1 MSRFIKLIGI
11 MSICLVTS
19 ISAQQDA
26 AGDYKLNGVL
36 VTYTDLAREQAA
48 ITVYD
53 AYGLGLSFDLVT
65 LMPMDAIGQVVNGP
79 VGGPFLEALGVN
91 LNVSLYEDG
100 TGAFTEGSTYPT
112 IELDEETCVTAATI
126 LPVTDYIEYQSDM
139 ANIGGNVATEIS
151 ILGQPS
157 LGPYAGQP
165 IGTFG
170 LSVSEVFDYFPQT
183 PTYIDLDGDGTIDLP
198 GVAQGY
204 ITDNTFEWIPNPYGG
219 MMPAGD
225 VYMEWH
231 AIDGAVSQSGF
242 GDIRY
247 PDPGWDEDGDGTP
260 LDRILGVGAIP
271 VTTVSPDCIPG
282 LNYPVFGDLSETL
295 YGLIEMPN
303 GLPFG
308 YCSAVSSG
316 DMGYIMDA
324 SLLPLGGMAG
334 PFLTYNAVMTTLYG
348 LPYVDDSFY
357 DLDPTCLTTDTD
369 GDGYPDGGDCS
380 GRIVGDFAATCY
392 RVLEERQ
399 VYIDFNYVS
408 SSLAG
413 DANLDGGVDV
423 LDVVTTVGHVLGQLT
438 LDGEGFDNAD
448 MNSDGNIDVLD
459 VVGLVDLILNGRL
472 VDDATSANIKSSNGS
487 VEMESNGF
495 VGAVQMTLSHDNNFS
510 IEMTTE
516 ALVADY
522 HTVGNKTTLMIV
534 APEGTELF
542 SANGEYT
549 IDEVLAAT
557 TDGYINVSVETPK
570 GFSISSAYPNP
581 FNPATNLTLDLNTDS
596 NVSISVYNVMG
607 QLVDVLVNESLSA
620 GSHPFAWNASKTP
633 SGLYFIKTEVGSS
646 TSVQKVMLLK

>member
-1 MSRFIKLIGI
+1 MKRFNKMMGI
-11 MSICLVTS
+11 MSIVLMTS
-19 ISAQQDA
+19 ISAQDA

-126 LPVTDYIEYQSDM
+126 LPVTDYIEYESDM
-139 ANIGGNVATEIS
+139 ANVGGNTATPIS
-151 ILGQPS
+151 ILGLPS
-157 LGPYAGQP
+157 LSPYAGQP

-170 LSVSEVFDYFPQT
+170 LSVSEVFDYFPST
-183 PTYIDLDGDGTIDLP
+183 PTYIDIDGDGTIDLP

-271 VTTVSPDCIPG
+271 VSGINAACIPG
-282 LNYPVFGDLSETL
+282 LNYPVFGDITEL
-295 YGLIEMPN
+295 MPP
-303 GLPFG
+303 G
-308 YCSAVSSG
+308 CVEVSSG
-316 DMGYIMDA
+316 DMGYVMDP
-324 SLLPLGGMAG
+324 SLAPLGGSAG
-334 PFLTYNAVMTTLYG
+334 PFLTYNSLMTVLYG
-348 LPYVDDSFY
+348 LPFVDDTYY
-357 DLDPTCLTTDTD
+357 DLDPACLAD
-369 GDGYPDGGDCS
+369 GDPTDCA
-380 GRIVGDFAATCY
+380 GRIVGAFNATCY

-438 LDGEGFDNAD
+438 LEGEGFDNAD
-448 MNSDGNIDVLD
+448 MSGDGDINVLD
-459 VVGLVDLILNGRL
+459 VVSLVDLILNSRS
-472 VDDATSANIKSSNGS
+472 VDNATSATIKSSNGS

-510 IEMTTE
+510 LEMTTD

-522 HTVGNKTTLMIV
+522 NTVGNKTTLMVV

-549 IDEVLAAT
+549 IDEVVAAT
-557 TDGYINVSVETPK
+557 TDGYINVSVDTPT
-570 GFSISSAYPNP
+570 GYSISSAYPNP
-581 FNPATNLTLDLNTDS
+581 FNPSTNLTLDLNTDS
-596 NVSISVYNVMG
+596 NVSISIYNVMG
-607 QLVDVLVNESLSA
+607 QLMDVLVNDNLSA
-620 GSHPFAWNASKTP
+620 GSYPFTWNASETP